1 MATQTSFPVDEAQL
15 IKVFME
21 AVAYGVYLVTVG
33 MCIRVLFWENTGR
46 RRERLNWPLI
56 VVAALMCTFATMDVS
71 FGLRHNLDAFIFY
84 KGPGGP
90 NAEFEDIS
98 YWVNV
103 MTVRKSHLNSWAI
116 HLKCLWL

>member
-33 MCIRVLFWENTGR
+33 MCVRALFWENIGR

-84 KGPGGP
+84 KGSGGP

-103 MTVRKSHLNSWAI
+103 MIVRESHLNS
-116 HLKCLWL
+116 